1 VPGARGRAGHAS
13 HAGDAQTCRGQGGRH
28 RGGAEQGAA
37 GEPQGSRQGASRVAA
52 RGHAGEAA
60 RGAARGAHGGGEAAK
75 GARGDSRLANKEFGM
90 LGHQIIFM
98 LPGCFFLRVVTPSDF
113 AHSDSFPPGDH
124 VCSLK
129 NLYWLLYVGQ
139 VFFDF

>member
-60 RGAARGAHGGGEAAK
+60 RGAARGAHGGGGGREGRAWGFKVGQQRVWDAWPSDHLY
-75 GARGDSRLANKEFGM
+75 APRLLLPQSGDS
-90 LGHQIIFM
+90 I
-98 LPGCFFLRVVTPSDF
+98 
-113 AHSDSFPPGDH
+113 
-124 VCSLK
+124 
-129 NLYWLLYVGQ
+129 
-139 VFFDF
+139 